1 MKILKIIVTILSLLI
16 VAFSSVYGNY
26 KIGESEYLNAEKNKT
41 VITLWQVDAFEGGTG
56 SRRSF
61 LMKVARIFEKSN
73 PNILVSVAIRT
84 PEGAVS
90 DIKNGQKPDMISF
103 SSGMD
108 LDGFKELDNISKTF
122 SAGKVGGVQYAIPWA
137 KSGYF
142 LILKDG
148 ANESD
153 LTIDDIVVS
162 EGDYTLARLAI
173 YSSGFD
179 FFNAQVK
186 TPIDA
191 YHAFLTS
198 NKKAMVGTIRDL
210 VRISNYDGNFKV
222 IFLSGFTD
230 LLQYIAVFSTDK
242 NKNIYSQKFIDLL
255 LSDSVQKSLA
265 DIKLFSPYI
274 LVDGED
280 EFYQTQN
287 KSVKYTISAFT
298 GKSGYQK
305 IKSAFNDNLSKNE
318 LEIKIKNML
327 IYLDNFIKV

>member
-1 MKILKIIVTILSLLI
+1 MKIFKIIAFILSL
-16 VAFSSVYGNY
+16 VTVSFSCFYGNY
-26 KIGESEYLNAEKNKT
+26 KIGEKEYSTDKTNKT

-61 LMKVARIFEKSN
+61 LMKVARVFEKSN
-73 PNILVSVAIRT
+73 PNILISVAIRT
-84 PEGAVS
+84 PEGAIT

-103 SSGMD
+103 SCGMD
-108 LDGFKELDNISKTF
+108 LSGFKELDNITKTF
-122 SAGKVGGVQYAIPWA
+122 NAGKIGGIQYAIAWA

-148 ANESD
+148 VAESD
-153 LTIDDIVVS
+153 LTKNDIIIS

-179 FFNAQVK
+179 FFDAETK

-210 VRISNYDGNFKV
+210 VRISNYDGNFRS

-230 LLQYIAVFSTDK
+230 LFQYIAVFSTDK
-242 NKNIYSQKFIDLL
+242 NKNLYSQKFIDFLTG
-255 LSDSVQKSLA
+255 DSVQKTL
-265 DIKLFSPYI
+265 DEIKLFSPYV

-280 EFYQTQN
+280 EFYESQS
-287 KSVKYTISAFT
+287 KSVKYTLSAFT
-298 GKSGYQK
+298 GQGGYQK
-305 IKSAFNDNLSKNE
+305 IKSAFNENLSKNE